1 MHNKNVA
8 SEVRELIKE
17 KRAALNLTQKQLADL
32 VGVDR
37 TTISKIEN
45 GIRPSIDSAK
55 KIAQILGL
63 DWTIF
68 FDSVTTERQ
77 TETA

>member
-8 SEVRELIKE
+8 SEARELIKE

-45 GIRPSIDSAK
+45 GIRPSVNSAK

-68 FDSVTTERQ
+68 FDSDEEHQ

>member
-45 GIRPSIDSAK
+45 GIRPSPVTAK
-55 KIAQILGL
+55 KIAAVLGF
-63 DWTIF
+63 DWTLF
-68 FDSVTTERQ
+68 FQDEKERDR
-77 TETA
+77 

>member
-1 MHNKNVA
+1 MHKIDI
-8 SEVRELIKE
+8 SGEVTSLIKE
-17 KRAALNLTQKQLADL
+17 RRNALNLTQKQLADL

-45 GIRPSIDSAK
+45 GIRPSVNCAK

-68 FDSVTTERQ
+68 FDCTIAEHKTG
-77 TETA
+77 TA